1 MLQMLLHQLRGP
13 RTAALPDRLDDAGVL
28 VICPLPSMG

>member
-1 MLQMLLHQLRGP
+1 LHQLRGP
-13 RTAALPDRLDDAGVL
+13 HTVALLDRIDDAGVL